1 MRRHWIGGLLLV
13 LCLQPAEVG
22 TAAVSGARSMPMRFE
37 LHREGPAETCGAKC
51 RVWITATGMIT
62 ADTARQFEA
71 FIADRSAPNA
81 TLVLDSDGGSVHGA
95 LALGRVIRRLGY
107 ATSVGRKVEPRGKA
121 DDAPLEWT
129 GADCE
134 SMCAFVLL
142 AGVQRE
148 VPADS
153 RVLVHQIWLGDRR
166 DDAAAANYTAED
178 LVLVQR
184 DIGKILNFVVEM
196 GGDAELLEL
205 ALRIPPWE
213 PMRVLSRAELRRIRL
228 DRFDEPADRPVNA
241 STSAVVAVSAGEDRN
256 TSINESGWNTLEKS
270 NRTMVARR
278 HPLTFEGERIGSF
291 DLIMGCGD
299 AAGNYVVSYL
309 ETRGGSSQ
317 GVPSAIKSIRLWID
331 QVDITLKVVTSE
343 TKGSPRRLE
352 TLASAAVP
360 ANLVRSF
367 ADVSARSLA
376 VETMS
381 RGNPA
386 TMIRV
391 GNKGFAQS
399 FTSLEASCQGQP
411 ARRETRAGLDAR
423 SVNNAGRMTAR

>member
-1 MRRHWIGGLLLV
+1 MRGHWVGGLLLV
-13 LCLQPAEVG
+13 LCLQPAEMG
-22 TAAVSGARSMPMRFE
+22 TAAVSGARTMPMRFE
-37 LHREGPAETCGAKC
+37 LHREAPAETCGAHC
-51 RVWITATGMIT
+51 WVWITATGMIT
-62 ADTARQFEA
+62 ADTARQFEV
-71 FIADRSAPNA
+71 FVGDRSPPGA
-81 TLVLDSDGGSVHGA
+81 TVVLDSDGGSVHGA
-95 LALGRVIRRLGY
+95 LALGRAIRRLGY
-107 ATSVGRKVEPRGKA
+107 STMVGRKADRRGRT
-121 DDAPLEWT
+121 DDATPEWT

-142 AGVQRE
+142 GGVQRE

-166 DDAAAANYTAED
+166 DDAAASTYSAED

-184 DIGKILNFVVEM
+184 DIGKVLNYVVEM

-213 PMRVLSRAELRRIRL
+213 PMRVLSRAELRRTRL
-228 DRFDEPADRPVNA
+228 DRIEEPADRPLNA
-241 STSAVVAVSAGEDRN
+241 SASAASAADDRSA
-256 TSINESGWNTLEKS
+256 TIIDSGWMTIEKS
-270 NRTMVARR
+270 NRTMIARR
-278 HPLTFEGERIGSF
+278 HPLTFEGERIGRF
-291 DLIMGCGD
+291 DLIMACGD
-299 AAGNYVVSYL
+299 AGTFVVSYL

-317 GVPSAIKSIRLWID
+317 GVPAAIKSIRLWLD

-343 TKGSPRRLE
+343 VKGAPRRLE

-360 ANLVRSF
+360 AKLVRSF
-367 ADVSARSLA
+367 ADEASRSLA
-376 VETMS
+376 VETVS

-399 FTSLEASCQGQP
+399 FAGLEASCQQQQS
-411 ARRETRAGLDAR
+411 RRDTRAELDTLR
-423 SVNNAGRMTAR
+423 TVNNAGRTAPR